1 MPRHLG
7 NGTWLLLAPALLWLL
22 LFMAA
27 PLAQLVVASFQQ
39 TASGGL
45 AIGGFTLAHYLDFLG
60 RAFYLQVLLNTF
72 LWAGGVAI
80 GCLVLGYPLALIMR
94 GAAPGTRNLLT
105 LVLLAP
111 LLISLVVRNYGWLI
125 LLGPNGPVARLMEAA
140 GITPP
145 QMSFTPFAVM
155 LALVHTSLA
164 YTVMAVLGSLERIDP
179 AVLRAA
185 EGLGASGARIFFRIT
200 LPLSLPGI
208 LAGSS
213 IVFSLAASSFV
224 TPEILGGARVKFAG
238 SFVYE
243 QVVSLLNFPAGSA
256 IGLILSLGTLALL
269 LVYSGLMQ
277 GGRRAAAFK

>member
-1 MPRHLG
+1 
-7 NGTWLLLAPALLWLL
+7 
-22 LFMAA
+22 
-27 PLAQLVVASFQQ
+27 
-39 TASGGL
+39 
-45 AIGGFTLAHYLDFLG
+45 
-60 RAFYLQVLLNTF
+60 
-72 LWAGGVAI
+72 
-80 GCLVLGYPLALIMR
+80 
-94 GAAPGTRNLLT
+94 
-105 LVLLAP
+105 
-111 LLISLVVRNYGWLI
+111 
-125 LLGPNGPVARLMEAA
+125 MEAA